1 MTQEQKDYLTQIIK
15 FRAVNPFDSE
25 ESDLIRINELKEVI
39 YEKIKNYKEIKKRIE
54 ERRNENKRLEELLKA
69 INEVKQN

>member
-54 ERRNENKRLEELLKA
+54 ERRNENKRVEELLKA